1 MSVLAGAEP
10 IDLPGGRVGVLLS
23 HGFTGSTQSI
33 RPWAEHLAAAGLSV
47 SAPRLPGHGT
57 RWQDM
62 NKTRWSDWYGEL
74 ERAFD
79 DLRGR
84 CDTVFAM
91 GLSMGGTLVLR
102 LAELRADEVAGVVVV
117 NASLASERKD
127 VKLAPL
133 LSKVIPSFPGVG
145 SDTKNGAKEL
155 AYDKVPLKAFA
166 SLQKAWPVVV
176 GDLHKI
182 TCPVLAYRSRVDH
195 VVEAISGRVL
205 VEGCAGGTIE
215 ERILE
220 DSYHVATLDNDAP
233 AIFAGSLDFVRAHA
247 PAATG

>member
-1 MSVLAGAEP
+1 
-10 IDLPGGRVGVLLS
+10 
-23 HGFTGSTQSI
+23 
-33 RPWAEHLAAAGLSV
+33 
-47 SAPRLPGHGT
+47 
-57 RWQDM
+57 M

-79 DLRGR
+79 DLRAR

-102 LAELRADEVAGVVVV
+102 LAELRADQIAGVVVV

-127 VKLAPL
+127 LKLAPL
-133 LSKVIPSFPGVG
+133 LSKVIPAMPGVG
-145 SDTKNGAKEL
+145 SDIKKEGVQEL
-155 AYDKVPLKAFA
+155 AYAKVPLKALV
-166 SLQKAWPVVV
+166 SLQSTWPEVVR
-176 GDLHKI
+176 DLHKI
-182 TCPVLAYRSRVDH
+182 SCPVLSFRSRVDH

-205 VEGCAGGTIE
+205 IEGCAGGTVE

-233 AIFAGSLDFVRAHA
+233 AIFAGSVEFVRAHA
-247 PAATG
+247 QAATG

>member
-1 MSVLAGAEP
+1 
-10 IDLPGGRVGVLLS
+10 VGVLLS
-23 HGFTGSTQSI
+23 HGFTGTTQSM
-33 RPWAEHLAAAGLSV
+33 RPWAEHLAAAGLTV

-62 NKTRWSDWYGEL
+62 NKTRWSDWYGEV

-102 LAELRADEVAGVVVV
+102 LAELRADQVAGVVVV

-127 VKLAPL
+127 IKLAPL
-133 LSKVIPSFPGVG
+133 LTKVIPSFPGVG
-145 SDTKNGAKEL
+145 SDIKKEGVQEL
-155 AYDKVPLKAFA
+155 AYSKVPLKAIV
-166 SLQKAWPVVV
+166 SLQKTWPVVV
-176 GDLHKI
+176 ADLHKI

-215 ERILE
+215 ERVLE
-220 DSYHVATLDNDAP
+220 NSYHVATLDNDAP
-233 AIFAGSLDFVRAHA
+233 EIFAGSLDFVRAHA
-247 PAATG
+247 PAATA